1 MITRRLNGCSRVRTI
16 GLLLAA
22 SLISGCASTGQQGP
36 VIVEDNSRKA
46 PPAASKP
53 AVVKAVVKETP
64 KIIPK
69 PVTQSQNGATQTLL
83 ARANEAL
90 ASQQP
95 ETAIML
101 LERAVRIEPRE
112 ALLWIRLSRAHL
124 AQGEMRAAFQHA
136 RKAIA
141 LAGNDSSKFSAA
153 WLQLANV
160 FNAQGKNAEAQQIR
174 RRFSRSSG

>member
-1 MITRRLNGCSRVRTI
+1 MIKRRLKRYSRRRTI
-16 GLLLAA
+16 GALLAVL
-22 SLISGCASTGQQGP
+22 LISGCASTGQQGP
-36 VIVEDNSRKA
+36 VIVEDDSKKA

-53 AVVKAVVKETP
+53 AVIKQTP
-64 KIIPK
+64 KTIAK
-69 PVTQSQNGATQTLL
+69 PATPPQNGATQTLL

-90 ASQQP
+90 ASQHP

-124 AQGEMRAAFQHA
+124 AQGEMRSAFQHA

-141 LAGNDSSKFSAA
+141 LAGSDSSKFSAA

-160 FNAQGKNAEAQQIR
+160 FTAQGKNAEAQQIR

>member
-1 MITRRLNGCSRVRTI
+1 MITRRLNGRSRVRTI

-53 AVVKAVVKETP
+53 AVVKETP

-141 LAGNDSSKFSAA
+141 LAGSDSSKFSAA

-160 FNAQGKNAEAQQIR
+160 FTAQGKNAEAQQIR

>member
-1 MITRRLNGCSRVRTI
+1 
-16 GLLLAA
+16 
-22 SLISGCASTGQQGP
+22 
-36 VIVEDNSRKA
+36 
-46 PPAASKP
+46 
-53 AVVKAVVKETP
+53 
-64 KIIPK
+64 
-69 PVTQSQNGATQTLL
+69 
-83 ARANEAL
+83 
-90 ASQQP
+90 
-95 ETAIML
+95 ML

-141 LAGNDSSKFSAA
+141 LAGSDSSKFSAA

-160 FNAQGKNAEAQQIR
+160 FTAQGKNAEAQQIR

>member
-16 GLLLAA
+16 GLLFAA

-53 AVVKAVVKETP
+53 AVVKETP

-124 AQGEMRAAFQHA
+124 AQGEMDSAFQHA

-141 LAGNDSSKFSAA
+141 LAGSDSSKFSAA

-160 FNAQGKNAEAQQIR
+160 FTAQGKNAEAQQIR

>member
-1 MITRRLNGCSRVRTI
+1 MVTCQLNGYSSIKTL

-22 SLISGCASTGQQGP
+22 LMISGCASTSQQGP
-36 VIVEDNSRKA
+36 VIVDDSSRTA
-46 PPAASKP
+46 PPTTSKP
-53 AVVKAVVKETP
+53 PVVKETA
-64 KIIPK
+64 KTAPK
-69 PVTQSQNGATQTLL
+69 PITPPQSSAAQTLL
-83 ARANEAL
+83 ARANKAL

-141 LAGNDSSKFSAA
+141 LAGSDSSKFSAA

-160 FNAQGKNAEAQQIR
+160 FTAQGKNAEAQQIR
-174 RRFSRSSG
+174 HRFSRASG

>member
-53 AVVKAVVKETP
+53 AVVKETP

-141 LAGNDSSKFSAA
+141 LAGSDSSKFSAA

-160 FNAQGKNAEAQQIR
+160 FTAQGKNAEAQQIR

>member
-16 GLLLAA
+16 GLLFAA

-53 AVVKAVVKETP
+53 AVVKETP

-69 PVTQSQNGATQTLL
+69 PVTQSKNGATQTLL

-124 AQGEMRAAFQHA
+124 AQGEMHSAFQHA

-141 LAGNDSSKFSAA
+141 LAGSDSSKFSAA

-160 FNAQGKNAEAQQIR
+160 FTAQGKNAEAQQIR

>member
-1 MITRRLNGCSRVRTI
+1 
-16 GLLLAA
+16 
-22 SLISGCASTGQQGP
+22 

-53 AVVKAVVKETP
+53 AVVKETP

-141 LAGNDSSKFSAA
+141 LAGSDSSKFSAA

-160 FNAQGKNAEAQQIR
+160 FTAQGKNAEAQQIR